1 MKVPPL
7 VSKELW
13 DAVQHQLQ
21 RNKLLAT
28 RNCRREYLLRGLV
41 LCGGCGRHMAGW
53 SRPGYA
59 YYRCGRT
66 SQSKIG
72 TKRCL
77 NGLVRADRLERAVW
91 EAVTRLLR
99 DPQHLRDELHRR
111 RAEGSPTRTDSEG
124 ELKIVRGRLRDM
136 PREQDKLIEGY
147 AKGLIPDEKMR
158 EWMDASNEE
167 RESLESRANE
177 LDGRLSRLELSEKQ
191 EANAIEFAG
200 QVARGLDR
208 LPFAER
214 QELMQL
220 LVEDITCQGGE
231 VVVRTII
238 PADGTDKSVSLCS
251 PIREGPGGNHQG
263 VGHAAGGG
271 RR

>member
-1 MKVPPL
+1 
-7 VSKELW
+7 
-13 DAVQHQLQ
+13 
-21 RNKLLAT
+21 
-28 RNCRREYLLRGLV
+28 
-41 LCGGCGRHMAGW
+41 
-53 SRPGYA
+53 
-59 YYRCGRT
+59 
-66 SQSKIG
+66 
-72 TKRCL
+72 
-77 NGLVRADRLERAVW
+77 
-91 EAVTRLLR
+91 
-99 DPQHLRDELHRR
+99 
-111 RAEGSPTRTDSEG
+111 
-124 ELKIVRGRLRDM
+124 M